1 MKHGLFHIIKRSLLY
16 YRLPALYQFVV
27 IMLLAAIITG
37 SLLTGSSVRK
47 SLSQNNQERLANT
60 GIIISSGARYFPVS
74 LTKRMMELSG
84 TPCVAITEMSGWA
97 RNFSNGETVL
107 NCQVTGVDNDF
118 FIFNNPISSVNLK
131 QGEVVINSKLSRELK
146 IETGDEIIVRFSK
159 ISDIPADSPFS
170 AEENSFE
177 SLILIVS
184 HILENESPANFSL
197 GINQINPKNI
207 FVHRDDLKQFFRDK
221 VKTNRILLR
230 YDPSLSIEQV
240 GGFLREVIQPSD
252 IGLNLRKVEAA
263 GQFEFVSDR
272 IFIDGELVSEIMD
285 AFPGAKPAI
294 TYLANRISFKE
305 RSTPYSFVSALPD
318 GLYDNVPSGDS
329 VIINSWLAEDLGAV
343 AGDTLDM
350 VYYISGPLNKLEEEK
365 NRFVIGRV
373 VEMTDI
379 WGDATLMPEFPGIS
393 GIETCSRWE
402 AGVPVNMDNIRQKD
416 EDYWYSYRGTPKAF
430 IGYERGK
437 ELWGNNFGQATTIR
451 FPVDASSEDIM
462 AQLRGFIDP
471 LKNGFRIIDAR
482 TNAIKAASNSV
493 DFSTLFL
500 SLGFFIIISSTV
512 LLSLI
517 VTTYFESRKEHIVF
531 MRAIGFRKQLI
542 KRILFYET
550 VIIAFLGSLAGIF
563 AGGLFN
569 KGVIW
574 ALNSV
579 WRGAVQTNTL
589 SASMDIRSLLTGFL
603 GTLVVTFLV
612 LHFKSDSFLK
622 RSGNVDPISSTKLS
636 TRYIQWF
643 FVVLI
648 AAAMTMFLIGL
659 LKPGYAIILFFSGGT
674 TLFIGSILLYLVIL
688 RNKGRTSNFLRK
700 GPNSHSWLYYA
711 YYPSRALTPILF
723 IAAGLFII
731 ITTGANRKSF
741 DTDLLSRG
749 SGTGGYLLWGETAT
763 PLTYNLNN
771 EAGRNEYGISSEDFS
786 GVEFIQGR
794 IAGGDDA
801 SCLNLNQVTTP
812 PLLGLDVSEFSRS
825 NAFSFTS
832 RFKEL
837 EVDNPWNTLEIT
849 PGENV
854 IYGIVDQTVLQW
866 GLNSKVGDT
875 IIVTAESGKLV
886 HIVVA
891 GGLAASVFQGYIIIG
906 SENFTGYWPS
916 VAGSNM
922 FLVDANPSEAA
933 RYKQKLTEIFNQYGT
948 DIEFTWDRLA
958 EFNQVSNTY
967 LTVFMTLGGF
977 GMLLGVI
984 GLAFILLRNFNLRKK
999 ELFFLL
1005 STGFTPKR
1013 IRRTLFREHFMIL
1026 SAGIFSG
1033 SVPAILATIPSLTSS
1048 ADIPWLLLLAMIVSI
1063 FAAGSLA
1070 LFLSAR
1076 SLVRENLVAGLR
1088 RD

>member
-1 MKHGLFHIIKRSLLY
+1 M
-16 YRLPALYQFVV
+16 YQFIV
-27 IMLLAAIITG
+27 ILLLSAIITG
-37 SLLTGSSVRK
+37 SLLTGSSVK
-47 SLSQNNQERLANT
+47 NSLRQNNEERLGNT
-60 GIIISSGARYFPVS
+60 GFIISSGARYFPVS
-74 LTKRMMELSG
+74 LTERMEELSG
-84 TPCVAITEMSGWA
+84 TSCVAITEMNGWA
-97 RNFSNGETVL
+97 RNFSSGETVL

-118 FIFNNPISSVNLK
+118 FIFNNPSGSVNLK
-131 QGEVVINSKLSRELK
+131 PGEAVINSKLSRELK
-146 IETGDEIIVRFSK
+146 IETGDEIFVRFGTV
-159 ISDIPADSPFS
+159 SDIPADSPFS
-170 AEENSFE
+170 AEESSFE
-177 SLILIVS
+177 SLILVVS

-197 GINQINPKNI
+197 GINQIKPKNI
-207 FVHRDDLKQFFRDK
+207 FIHRNDLKQFFPGR

-230 YDPSLSIEQV
+230 DDPSLSIEQT
-240 GGFLREVIQPSD
+240 GEYFKEILQPSD
-252 IGLNLRKVEAA
+252 IGLNLRRVEVTS
-263 GQFEFVSDR
+263 QFEFVSDR
-272 IFIDGELVSEIMD
+272 IFIDEELVSEITD
-285 AFPGAKPAI
+285 AFQGAKPGI
-294 TYLANRISFKE
+294 TYLANRISLKE
-305 RSTPYSFVSALPD
+305 RSAPYSFVSALPG

-343 AGDTLDM
+343 VGDTLDM
-350 VYYISGPLNKLEEEK
+350 AYYVSGPFNKLEVKK
-365 NRFVIGRV
+365 NRFVISCV
-373 VEMTDI
+373 VEMKDI
-379 WGDATLMPEFPGIS
+379 WGDATLMPEIPGIS

-402 AGVPVNMDNIRQKD
+402 AGVPVNMDDIRQKD
-416 EDYWYSYRGTPKAF
+416 EDYWYSYKGTPKAF

-437 ELWGNNFGQATTIR
+437 EIWGNNFGPATTIR
-451 FPVDASSEDIM
+451 FPVAANSEDIM
-462 AQLRGFIDP
+462 TKLGGNIDP
-471 LKNGFRIIDAR
+471 LKNGFRIINAR
-482 TNAIKAASNSV
+482 GNAIKAASNSV

-500 SLGFFIIISSTV
+500 SLGFFIIISSLV

-517 VTTYFESRKEHIVF
+517 VTTYFETRKDHIVI
-531 MRAIGFRKQLI
+531 MRAIGFRRKLI
-542 KRILFYET
+542 KQILFFET
-550 VIIAFLGSLAGIF
+550 AIIAFLGSFAGIF

-569 KGVIW
+569 RGVIG

-579 WRGAVQTNTL
+579 WRGAVQTNSL
-589 SASMDIRSLLTGFL
+589 SASMEIQSLLTGFL
-603 GTLVVTFLV
+603 GTLAVTLLV

-622 RSGNVDPISSTKLS
+622 RSGNVDPISGTKLS
-636 TRYIQWF
+636 GRYIQWF
-643 FVVLI
+643 FIVLVT
-648 AAAMTMFLIGL
+648 AAITMFLMGL
-659 LKPGYAIILFFSGGT
+659 IKLGSAT
-674 TLFIGSILLYLVIL
+674 TLFFGGGTSIFIASILLYLIIL
-688 RNKGRTSNFLRK
+688 RKS
-700 GPNSHSWLYYA
+700 PVSHSWLYYA

-812 PLLGLDVSEFSRS
+812 PILGLDVSGFSRS
-825 NAFSFTS
+825 NVFSFAS
-832 RFKEL
+832 RLKDL
-837 EVDNPWNTLEIT
+837 EVDNPWYALEII
-849 PGENV
+849 PEKNV

-866 GLNSKVGDT
+866 GLNIRVGDT
-875 IIVTAESGKLV
+875 VTVTTESGKPL

-922 FLVDANPSEAA
+922 FLVDGNSSEAA

-999 ELFFLL
+999 EFALLL

-1013 IRRTLFREHFMIL
+1013 IRRTLFREHFVIL

-1048 ADIPWLLLLAMIVSI
+1048 DDIPWLLLLAMIVSI

>member
-1 MKHGLFHIIKRSLLY
+1 MKQGLFHIIKRSLLY

-47 SLSQNNQERLANT
+47 SLRQNNEERLGNT
-60 GIIISSGARYFPVS
+60 GFIISSGARYFPVS
-74 LTKRMMELSG
+74 LTERMKDLSG
-84 TPCVAITEMSGWA
+84 TPGVAITEMNGWA
-97 RNFSNGETVL
+97 RNFGSGETVL

-118 FIFNNPISSVNLK
+118 FIFNNPSGSVNLK
-131 QGEVVINSKLSRELK
+131 RGEAVINSKLSRELK
-146 IETGDEIIVRFSK
+146 IETGDEIIVRFATV
-159 ISDIPADSPFS
+159 SDIPANSPFS
-170 AEENSFE
+170 AEERSFE
-177 SLILIVS
+177 SLILVVS

-197 GINQINPKNI
+197 GINQIKPKNI
-207 FVHRDDLKQFFRDK
+207 FVHRDDLEQFFPDK

-230 YDPSLSIEQV
+230 YDPSFSIERA
-240 GGFLREVIQPSD
+240 GGYLREVLQPSD
-252 IGLNLRKVEAA
+252 IGLNLRWVDAT

-272 IFIDGELVSEIMD
+272 IFIDEELVSEIID
-285 AFPGAKPAI
+285 AFPGAKPGI
-294 TYLANRISFKE
+294 TYLVNRISLKE
-305 RSTPYSFVSALPD
+305 RSTPYSFVSALPG
-318 GLYDNVPSGDS
+318 GLYDNAPSGDS
-329 VIINSWLAEDLGAV
+329 IIINSWLAEDLGAV
-343 AGDTLDM
+343 VGDTLDM
-350 VYYISGPLNKLEEEK
+350 AYYVSGPFNKIEDES
-365 NRFVIGRV
+365 NRFVISRV
-373 VEMTDI
+373 VEMKDI

-393 GIETCSRWE
+393 GSETCSRWE
-402 AGVPVNMDNIRQKD
+402 AGVHINMDDIRQKD
-416 EDYWYSYRGTPKAF
+416 EDYWHSYKGTPKAF
-430 IGYERGK
+430 ISYERGK
-437 ELWGNNFGQATTIR
+437 EIWSNNFGPATTIR
-451 FPVDASSEDIM
+451 FPVAASSEDIM
-462 AQLRGFIDP
+462 AQLSGNIDP

-482 TNAIKAASNSV
+482 GNAIKAASNSV

-500 SLGFFIIISSTV
+500 SLGFFIIISSLV

-517 VTTYFESRKEHIVF
+517 VTTYFESRKDQIVI
-531 MRAIGFRKQLI
+531 MRAIGFRRQLI
-542 KRILFYET
+542 KRILFFET
-550 VIIAFLGSLAGIF
+550 AIIAFLGSLAGIF
-563 AGGLFN
+563 AGVLFN
-569 KGVIW
+569 RGVIA

-589 SASMDIRSLLTGFL
+589 SASIDIRSLLTGFF
-603 GTLVVTFLV
+603 GTIAVTLLV
-612 LHFKSDSFLK
+612 LHFKSDRYLK
-622 RSGNVDPISSTKLS
+622 RSVNVDTISSIKLPI
-636 TRYIQWF
+636 RYLQRF
-643 FVVLI
+643 FVVLV
-648 AAAMTMFLIGL
+648 AAAMTMFLMGL
-659 LKPGYAIILFFSGGT
+659 LKPGYATILFFSGGT
-674 TLFIGSILLYLVIL
+674 TLFISSILLYLVIL
-688 RNKGRTSNFLRK
+688 RNKGRAAGFMRK
-700 GPNSHSWLYYA
+700 GPDSHSWLYYA

-731 ITTGANRKSF
+731 IATGANRKSF
-741 DTDLLSRG
+741 DTDLLSKE
-749 SGTGGYLLWGETAT
+749 SGTGGYLLWGETAV
-763 PLTYNLNN
+763 PLTYDLNN
-771 EAGRNEYGISSEDFS
+771 EEGRNEYGISNRDFS

-801 SCLNLNQVTTP
+801 SCLNLNQVKTP
-812 PLLGLDVSEFSRS
+812 PLLGLDISGFSSS

-837 EVDNPWNTLEIT
+837 EVDNPWNTLEIA
-849 PGENV
+849 PDENV

-866 GLNSKVGDT
+866 GLSSKVGDT
-875 IIVTAESGKLV
+875 ITVTTESGKPL

-922 FLVDANPSEAA
+922 FLVDGNPSETAK
-933 RYKQKLTEIFNQYGT
+933 YKQELTEIFDQYGA

-999 ELFFLL
+999 EFFFLL

-1026 SAGIFSG
+1026 SAGILSG

-1048 ADIPWLLLLAMIVSI
+1048 ADIPWLLLIAMIIAI
-1063 FAAGSLA
+1063 FSAGSLA

-1076 SLVRENLVAGLR
+1076 SLVRENLVAGLK